1 MGDSQPQPEA
11 ITVTASTPTPSTES
25 IVTAPAP
32 TVTEP
37 VKPEANTSSSGIA
50 STDPTKLLSPETE
63 DDLAD
68 FDGSLKFDTKRR
80 KAKDKFASNRHRA
93 LGDSVFT
100 VGKGGGAQT
109 NPVALPPGEELD
121 GWLAFNAKEIFDQCK
136 SLFGFFS
143 DKCTC
148 PSMTAGEQYE
158 YLWKDDTMT
167 DPVKLPAKQYVEL
180 LLKWADPKIHVPDE
194 KIQGLDGI
202 MRRLFRVYA
211 HIYCHHKDT
220 MLEHSIEPHFKKCL
234 KHFVLL
240 AKEFKLVNDD
250 DFTPMKDYIN
260 AL

>member
-1 MGDSQPQPEA
+1 MGDSQPAAAPIA
-11 ITVTASTPTPSTES
+11 VPTPSTELP
-25 IVTAPAP
+25 VAVAPP
-32 TVTEP
+32 VITEP
-37 VKPEANTSSSGIA
+37 VKTEA
-50 STDPTKLLSPETE
+50 STDTSGAASTNPPTTNQEVE

-220 MLEHSIEPHFKKCL
+220 MLQNSIEPHFKKCL

-240 AKEFKLVNDD
+240 AKEFKLVSDD